1 MTNKV
6 VIVGLDGAGF
16 QTLQPWLDAG
26 HLPTLREMMERGA
39 SGPLTSIVPPVTAP
53 AWSSFMTG
61 KNPGKHGIYYFT
73 TRDKTTGREVP
84 VSAYSRSGKTLWDLL
99 SEGGKTVTVLNV
111 PTTYPPSRV
120 NGIMVAG
127 FLTPKGKRDFVYPPS
142 LLDEIEKAFGPYPLY
157 LKTNFTANLS
167 ETNVERF
174 LAELEHEL
182 RYKFAVLH
190 YLMDR
195 YPSDF
200 TMVHI
205 WGTDR
210 IQHDLWNLFDESH
223 PRYDPVLGA
232 KYKERIIGYFSAV
245 DAQIARLRER
255 LDDETTLIIMSD
267 HGFGPIHRFIDLN
280 VWLLEQGY
288 IAIKETPLSQF
299 RLRAWRMGLTYEF
312 LIRGLLRVL
321 KWGVQLPDRTPADAV
336 NLIREE
342 GFQPLLSLRDVD
354 WSRTKAY
361 SKFGLGQIIIN
372 LEGREP
378 RGSVKPGAE
387 YRAVRDEIVER
398 LRRLRDPAT
407 GRLIGGQVYTKEDV
421 YSGPYLDEAPD
432 ITYLPMES
440 NYLANVLMGFTTRN
454 WIMDNPVLFGNHRME
469 GLIIVEGKSV
479 RRGSRLNEANILDVA
494 PTVLYAMGE
503 SIPRDMDGRVLTEMF
518 VPEFLSQRPVEWR
531 DAEEAEPPAEAGA
544 LTRED
549 EETILDRLKG
559 LGYL

>member
-1 MTNKV
+1 MANKV

-16 QTLQPWLDAG
+16 QTLQPWMDAG
-26 HLPTLREMMERGA
+26 HLPTLREMMKRGT
-39 SGPLTSIVPPVTAP
+39 SGSLTSIVPPVTAP

-84 VSAYSRSGKTLWDLL
+84 VSAYSRSGKTLWELL
-99 SEGGKTVTVLNV
+99 SESGKTVTVLNV
-111 PTTYPPSRV
+111 PTTYPPSPV

-142 LLDEIEKAFGPYPLY
+142 LLDEIEGAFGPYPLY

-167 ETNVERF
+167 EANVERF

-195 YPSDF
+195 YPADF

-210 IQHDLWNLFDESH
+210 IQHDLWNLFDEAH
-223 PRYDPVLGA
+223 PRYDPVLSA

-288 IAIKETPLSQF
+288 IAIKETPLAQF
-299 RLRAWRMGLTYEF
+299 RLRAWKMGLTYEF
-312 LIRGLLRVL
+312 FIRGLLWL
-321 KWGVQLPDRTPADAV
+321 MKWGVRLPDRTPADAV

-361 SKFGLGQIIIN
+361 SKFGLGQIVIN
-372 LEGREP
+372 VEGREP

-387 YRAVRDEIVER
+387 YRAVRDEIVEK
-398 LRRLRDPAT
+398 LKQLRDPAT
-407 GRLIGGQVYTKEDV
+407 GRVIGGQVYTKEDV

-440 NYLANVLMGFTTRN
+440 NYLANVLMGFTTRH

-469 GLIIVEGKSV
+469 GVIIVEGKDV
-479 RRGSRLNEANILDVA
+479 RPGGWLSEASILDVA

-503 SIPRDMDGRVLTEMF
+503 RIPRDMDGRVLTELF
-518 VPEFLSQRPVEWR
+518 VPEFLNRRPVEWR
-531 DAEEAEPPAEAGA
+531 DAEEATSPAKAGA

-549 EETILDRLKG
+549 EETILERLKG